1 MIWGNKKMKKKMN
14 KWKVAFLT
22 LFGIL
27 LVGII
32 ALAALIFMPVEDDR
46 IPTANEKISGSEV
59 RIQATA
65 KDFENLANQFIYDA
79 TEGTTMPTKMYV
91 DQSSITIVSRVD
103 ALGMSVPVTMEFD
116 PTVDANGNLLLH
128 QTSIGVGM
136 LDIPTSTALK
146 LVKNSGKLPNFIS
159 IQPSKEQAYIDLN
172 AINIPIT
179 DQTTAHLAA
188 TKFDLAKDD
197 IELTVTLP
205 AR

>member
-1 MIWGNKKMKKKMN
+1 MKKKMN
-14 KWKVAFLT
+14 KWKIAFLT
-22 LFGIL
+22 LFGIIL
-27 LVGII
+27 LGVI

-46 IPTANEKISGSEV
+46 LPTATDKISGSEV
-59 RIQATA
+59 KIQATA

-79 TEGTTMPTKMYV
+79 TESTTMPTKMYV

-116 PTVDANGNLLLH
+116 PTVDERGNLLLH
-128 QTSIGVGM
+128 QTSVGVGM

-159 IQPSKEQAYIDLN
+159 IQPSKEQAYIDLS

-179 DQTTAHLAA
+179 NQTTAHLTA